1 MKNPPAMHE
10 MQVQSLSWEDPLEKK
25 MQPTPVFLLGKS
37 HGQRRLV
44 GYIVHG
50 VAQSQTRLSKHS
62 TETNE
67 MSSYFLTM
75 IVLPFTSSF

>member
-44 GYIVHG
+44 GYIVQV
-50 VAQSQTRLSKHS
+50 VARVGHDLGTKSPPQTQKVHD
-62 TETNE
+62 TQ
-67 MSSYFLTM
+67 
-75 IVLPFTSSF
+75 